1 MRVAF
6 PGLKPLASLAWT
18 LQHSGPG
25 EEGEEGLG
33 RSDCQ
38 VTSLSVA
45 PSPGGREKSSAQD

>member
-6 PGLKPLASLAWT
+6 PGLEPLASLAWT
-18 LQHSGPG
+18 LWHSGPG

-33 RSDCQ
+33 RSGCQ

-45 PSPGGREKSSAQD
+45 PSPVGREKSSAQD